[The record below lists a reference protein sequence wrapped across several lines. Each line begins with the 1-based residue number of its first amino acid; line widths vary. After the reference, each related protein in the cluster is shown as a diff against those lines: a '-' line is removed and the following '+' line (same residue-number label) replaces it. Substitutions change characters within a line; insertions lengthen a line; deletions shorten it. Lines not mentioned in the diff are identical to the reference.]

1 MRNSLSLSLSHSLLI
16 CAQIHT
22 QTHRDEDDEN
32 DDENDERERFLR
44 FSLMMS
50 KNSSSND
57 NNNTHQQK
65 RIQTDDSIFATR
77 ESLRLV
83 RQQSEGRE
91 THEEE
96 TVQRMRVRRGGAG
109 RTIQTT
115 TTMRVKE
122 HKAKTRTNDSSN
134 RRKMIPQREE
144 QHSRTTRS
152 ASCC

>member
-1 MRNSLSLSLSHSLLI
+1 MRNSLFSLLSRI
-16 CAQIHT
+16 PSLRAQIHT
-22 QTHRDEDDEN
+22 QTHRDDDDEN

-57 NNNTHQQK
+57 NNTHQQK

-91 THEEE
+91 THEETTKMFWIFGADAVE
-96 TVQRMRVRRGGAG
+96 VAEANREKREAERKRRRRQKA
-109 RTIQTT
+109 RTL
-115 TTMRVKE
+115 
-122 HKAKTRTNDSSN
+122 
-134 RRKMIPQREE
+134 
-144 QHSRTTRS
+144 
-152 ASCC
+152 